1 MTRSFKTQ
9 TPWFQNADALPPLYK
24 RYRFIALA
32 TYGLVLL
39 AGLVDVLTGEGIG
52 PNSLLAAPEGV
63 RFVVFLAAILGLI
76 GLELAALGSASFR
89 PSERVSLPQLALRL
103 LPFTAILAFGDPI
116 YSQVVFLVLIL
127 YLYLGVSKRVSYA
140 VAALSLLLLL
150 SQGVRVDPILPT
162 LQPPPSAG
170 PPAAGPPAAGQPLPG
185 SAPLPLGQLVDRGFG
200 VLVILFFTFL
210 LARALARAAAD
221 QEELETLHAS
231 LETSHRQLQASTDQV
246 AELAAAEE
254 RNRLARDIHDGL
266 GHHLSAINIQLE
278 KASAYKA
285 RDPERASEAVDHAKR
300 TVKEALKD
308 VRTSVSSLREEGE
321 AFSLDKS
328 LKNLVERMN
337 HSSVTIDLEQDG
349 TETGYPKLALMTL
362 YRAVQEGLTNIH
374 KHAGAEKVCIHLH
387 LGETEAKLSVKDMG
401 QGFDVAA
408 WEAEF
413 EMGSKTYGLQ
423 GLKERLNLVG
433 GHLNLTSTIG
443 QGTKLEVVV
452 PKHGSQKQ
460 DLQRQ
465 GNQRAS

>member
-1 MTRSFKTQ
+1 MQVGFS
-9 TPWFQNADALPPLYK
+9 
-24 RYRFIALA
+24 YR
-32 TYGLVLL
+32 G
-39 AGLVDVLTGEGIG
+39 
-52 PNSLLAAPEGV
+52 
-63 RFVVFLAAILGLI
+63 R
-76 GLELAALGSASFR
+76 LELAALGSASFR
-89 PSERVSLPQLALRL
+89 PSERVGLPQLAFRL

-127 YLYLGVSKRVSYA
+127 YLYLGVSKRVSYT

-150 SQGVRVDPILPT
+150 SQGVRVNPILPT

-170 PPAAGPPAAGQPLPG
+170 QPAAGQPLPG

-246 AELAAAEE
+246 AELAATEE
-254 RNRLARDIHDGL
+254 RNRLARDIHDSL

-308 VRTSVSSLREEGE
+308 VRISVSSLREEGE
-321 AFSLDKS
+321 AFSLNES
-328 LKNLVERMN
+328 LEKLVERMN
-337 HSSVTIDLEQDG
+337 HSSVTIELEQDG
-349 TETGYPKLALMTL
+349 TEAGYPKLALMTL

-374 KHAGAEKVCIHLH
+374 KHAGAEKVCIYLH
-387 LGETEAKLSVKDMG
+387 LGETEAELSVKDTG
-401 QGFDVAA
+401 RGFDVAA
-408 WEAEF
+408 WEADF
-413 EMGSKTYGLQ
+413 ETGSKTYGLQ

-452 PKHGSQKQ
+452 PKYGSQRQ
-460 DLQRQ
+460 DAQRQ